1 MGLQLAAANYG
12 YLYRTTL
19 EDSLRSIAE
28 HGFGCFELTP
38 APPHLYT
45 PGFGTFERRALKRLL
60 DTLNLQCT
68 SVNPSFTDLNLISCN
83 TEFRELTFRQL
94 VQNMQ
99 LAHDLEAPLVV
110 FIPGRRNALIPTPDE
125 DAIPVLEEQLA
136 GLLLQAERLGVT
148 VTLENSPYGFMQTAA
163 EAFKIV
169 SDIGHPLL
177 KLTYDAANGYMNED
191 PAHGVTVV
199 KDFIALAH
207 ISDTCKRRWMHTEV
221 GRGEVDFAAFADA
234 LRRIG
239 YQGKTV
245 YELVNGDDPGKR
257 WTADFAKL
265 STYGWSL
272 SL

>member
-1 MGLQLAAANYG
+1 LGLQLAAASYG

-19 EDSLRSIAE
+19 EESLRSIAE
-28 HGFGCFELTP
+28 HGFGFFELTP
-38 APPHLYT
+38 VAPHLYT
-45 PGFGTFERRALKRLL
+45 PGFGAFERRKLKRLL
-60 DTLNLQCT
+60 ESLNLRCT

-136 GLLLQAERLGVT
+136 GLLTHAERLGVV

-163 EAFKIV
+163 EAVKIA
-169 SDIGHPLL
+169 SDIGHPML
-177 KLTYDAANGYMNED
+177 KLTYDAANAFMNED
-191 PAHGVTVV
+191 PAAGVTTV

-207 ISDTCKRRWMHTEV
+207 ISDTCKRRWMHTEI
-221 GRGEVDFAAFADA
+221 GNGEVDFAAFADA
-234 LRRIG
+234 LRSIG
-239 YQGKTV
+239 YDGKTV
-245 YELVNGDDPGKR
+245 YELVDGEDPAGR
-257 WTADFAKL
+257 WAADFAKL

-272 SL
+272 SS